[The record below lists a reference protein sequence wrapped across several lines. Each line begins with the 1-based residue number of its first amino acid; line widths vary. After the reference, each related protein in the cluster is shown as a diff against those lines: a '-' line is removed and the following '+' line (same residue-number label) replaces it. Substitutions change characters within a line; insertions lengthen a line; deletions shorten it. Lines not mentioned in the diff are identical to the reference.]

1 MLKVW
6 GRRNSFN
13 VQKVMWLIGEL
24 GLAHEHVDAG
34 GPFGIVNEPFFLA
47 MNPHGRV
54 PLIEDKGEVIWES
67 HSILRYLAASYG
79 GGRFWQAT
87 PAERSRW
94 DRWVDW
100 SQASLHRDFLD
111 LFWSFYRT
119 PERQRDWTL
128 IKSHLQLTNTH
139 FSMLDRH
146 LSTCRFIA
154 GDELS
159 LADITIG
166 ATLYRYFELEIDRPP
181 LPHLEAWYVELGNRP
196 AYRQHVMVPFD
207 DLRGRLSQ

>member
-24 GLAHEHVDAG
+24 DLPHEHIDAG

-54 PLIEDKGEVIWES
+54 PLIEDKGDVVWES
-67 HSILRYLAASYG
+67 HSILRYLAASHG
-79 GGRFWQAT
+79 GGRFWEPK

-100 SQASLHRDFLD
+100 SQFALHRDFLD

-119 PERQRDWTL
+119 PEEQRDWSL
-128 IKSHLQLTNTH
+128 IKAHLQLANAH

-146 LSTCRFIA
+146 LSDRDFMVGSDLT
-154 GDELS
+154 

-166 ATLYRYFELEIDRPP
+166 ATLYRYFELQIDRPA
-181 LPHLEAWYVELGNRP
+181 LPHLEAWYVRLGNRP

-207 DLRGRLSQ
+207 DLRGRLRQ

>member
-24 GLAHEHVDAG
+24 DLPHERIDAG
-34 GPFGIVNEPFFLA
+34 GPFGQVNEPFFLA

-54 PLIEDKGEVIWES
+54 PVIEDNGQVVWES
-67 HSILRYLAASYG
+67 HAILRYLAATHG
-79 GGRFWQAT
+79 IDRFWEAA
-87 PAERSRW
+87 PVARSQW

-100 SQASLHRDFLD
+100 SQATLHRDFLD

-119 PERQRDWTL
+119 PEQQRDWSL
-128 IKSHLQLTNTH
+128 IKTQLQLSNTH
-139 FSMLDRH
+139 FARLDRH
-146 LSTCRFIA
+146 LSNRAFII
-154 GDELS
+154 GDGLS

-166 ATLYRYFELEIDRPP
+166 AILYRYFELEIERPS
-181 LPHLEAWYVELGNRP
+181 LPHLEAWYARLGDRP

>member
-13 VQKVMWLIGEL
+13 VQKVMWLIDEMDL
-24 GLAHEHVDAG
+24 PHEHIDAG

-54 PLIEDKGEVIWES
+54 PVIDDNGTVVWES
-67 HSILRYLAASYG
+67 HAILRYLAASYG
-79 GGRFWQAT
+79 SGRFWEAT
-87 PAERSRW
+87 PAARSQW

-100 SQASLHRDFLD
+100 SQFALHRDFLD

-119 PERQRDWTL
+119 PAEQHDWSL
-128 IKSHLQLTNTH
+128 IKSHLQLANTH
-139 FSMLDRH
+139 FAMLDRH
-146 LSTCRFIA
+146 LSGRDFMV
-154 GDELS
+154 GSDLS

-166 ATLYRYFELEIDRPP
+166 ATLYRYFELQIDRPA
-181 LPHLEAWYVELGNRP
+181 LPRLEAWYVALGNRP

-207 DLRGRLSQ
+207 DLRGRLRQ